1 MNAGR
6 ASVVAA
12 AVLASV
18 TLAAQTPKPFPQPNQ
33 PPAQPGTQAPSQPPR
48 PATPGA
54 PAPAPSAG
62 AVPTE
67 ATLGV
72 AILPNAQ
79 FLTSYDAGRG
89 QRFYI
94 FGASMPF
101 ADVVTFYRTALKQK
115 GDVLFEAPPTH
126 QFETGRFRDE
136 TMAFPPSVTIKD
148 YTFGG
153 SAGYPNPK
161 KGAGP
166 ERFPDDHPDRPGAA
180 GITAVNARAEA
191 RALIETAQDR

>member
-12 AVLASV
+12 VVLASV

-33 PPAQPGTQAPSQPPR
+33 PPAQPGAQAPSQPPR
-48 PATPGA
+48 PAAPGTAA
-54 PAPAPSAG
+54 PATPTGP
-62 AVPTE
+62 VPTE
-67 ATLGV
+67 AMLGV
-72 AILPNAQ
+72 PILPNAQ

-94 FGASMPF
+94 FGASVPF
-101 ADVVTFYRTALKQK
+101 ADAVTFYRTALKQK
-115 GDVLFEAPPTH
+115 GDVLFESPATH

-166 ERFPDDHPDRPGAA
+166 ERFPTIIQIVPAPPGTPP
-180 GITAVNARAEA
+180 GI
-191 RALIETAQDR
+191 

>member
-1 MNAGR
+1 M
-6 ASVVAA
+6 VA
-12 AVLASV
+12 AVLAGA

-33 PPAQPGTQAPSQPPR
+33 PPAQPGAQAPSQPPR
-48 PATPGA
+48 PTPPGA
-54 PAPAPSAG
+54 PAPAPAAAG
-62 AVPTE
+62 TVPTE
-67 ATLGV
+67 ATLG
-72 AILPNAQ
+72 APILPNAQ
-79 FLTSYDAGRG
+79 FVTSYDAGRG

-94 FGASMPF
+94 FGASQPF
-101 ADVVTFYRTALKQK
+101 ADVVAFYRTALKQK
-115 GDVLFEAPPTH
+115 GEALFESPATH

-166 ERFPDDHPDRPGAA
+166 DRFPTIIQIVPAPPGTPQ
-180 GITAVNARAEA
+180 GH
-191 RALIETAQDR
+191 